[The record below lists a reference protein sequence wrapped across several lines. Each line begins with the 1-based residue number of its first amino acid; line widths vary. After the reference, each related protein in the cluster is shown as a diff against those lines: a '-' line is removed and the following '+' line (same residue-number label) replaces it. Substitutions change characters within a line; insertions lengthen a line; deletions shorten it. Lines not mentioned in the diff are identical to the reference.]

1 MAKMNTPES
10 GAWRARGSLGPL
22 GDKAPHRILRAA
34 LHRDWGVPFLQ
45 FIPAK
50 LNSGHEMFD
59 VVAPYRHHIYTYV
72 SDVVFQNDDG
82 TLDGDLAKG
91 LLDHAFVDA
100 VFAGQKW
107 DTVDLFGQL
116 EGKLREERR
125 TMSRVPEDT
134 S

>member
-1 MAKMNTPES
+1 MQES
-10 GAWRARGSLGPL
+10 DAWKARGSLGPL

-59 VVAPYRHHIYTYV
+59 AVAPYRHHIYTYV

-91 LLDHAFVDA
+91 LLSYLSIIEKNGSNVVFGSKLFIAQPA
-100 VFAGQKW
+100 VVVMQNFASLSITEQKI
-107 DTVDLFGQL
+107 F
-116 EGKLREERR
+116 
-125 TMSRVPEDT
+125 S
-134 S
+134 

>member
-1 MAKMNTPES
+1 
-10 GAWRARGSLGPL
+10 
-22 GDKAPHRILRAA
+22 
-34 LHRDWGVPFLQ
+34 
-45 FIPAK
+45 
-50 LNSGHEMFD
+50 MFD
-59 VVAPYRHHIYTYV
+59 AVAPYRHHIYTYV

-100 VFAGQKW
+100 ILAGQKW

-125 TMSRVPEDT
+125 TMPRVAEPHILNRLL
-134 S
+134 